1 MKDKETYTK
10 EEVIEMLKDMQRKVC
25 YSNGLIYGHVT
36 QMWVI
41 KDLLGDRI
49 EQLGGKGIEIRNG

>member
-10 EEVIEMLKDMQRKVC
+10 EEVIEMLKDMQIKTC
-25 YSNGLIYGHVT
+25 HTTGFIYGHVT

-49 EQLGGKGIEIRNG
+49 EQLGGKGIEIKNG

>member
-1 MKDKETYTK
+1 
-10 EEVIEMLKDMQRKVC
+10 MLKDMQIKTC
-25 YSNGLIYGHVT
+25 HTTGFIYGHVT

-49 EQLGGKGIEIRNG
+49 EQLGGKGIEIKNG